1 MSAEAPR
8 RSPRIAA
15 DLAVSDG
22 DTWYERIAVCE
33 SATTDGRPKL
43 LVRSYYRSSRT
54 HEKVWDEPPSGASRV
69 EHATPEM
76 RTKAELQLQELQLT
90 LEMIPDEE
98 GAEDS
103 KNKQKKK
110 KKGLFG
116 RFRKKEKKE
125 LADSQDLNL
134 QKAIA
139 RSMADHHGAGGA
151 DGGPV
156 VYFDTESPGEDD
168 AVTMAKAM
176 SMSESAAAH
185 DGASMSEEEMLRRAL
200 EESRLD
206 AHRNGVPDVASVPDP
221 YYVPDEDLDR
231 KMPIRA
237 FDPYAAD

>member
-1 MSAEAPR
+1 MSGEAPR
-8 RSPRIAA
+8 RSPRIAV

-33 SATTDGRPKL
+33 SATADGRPKL
-43 LVRSYYRSSRT
+43 LIRSYYRNSRT
-54 HEKVWDEPPSGASRV
+54 DEKVWEEPPSGASRI

-125 LADSQDLNL
+125 VADSRDLNL

-139 RSMADHHGAGGA
+139 MSMADHHGGA

-156 VYFDTESPGEDD
+156 VYFDTESPDEDE
-168 AVTMAKAM
+168 AVAMAKAM
-176 SMSESAAAH
+176 SMSDTVAAH
-185 DGASMSEEEMLRRAL
+185 DDGASMSEEEMLRRAL

-231 KMPIRA
+231 KMPMRA
-237 FDPYAAD
+237 YDPYAD